1 MACCWRPQTVIL
13 TLVPAFVKT
22 NKMFC
27 WSGLN
32 LCWVD
37 EPLVVCCRRYSCGWI
52 VLYVNSFFLSFFF
65 SGVFVQFMWKLQSLQ
80 VMTGIARL
88 DVTLLV
94 WYLCLMAKPCVY
106 RCFLSHRFLLWF
118 KIAVHVNAQMSL
130 HVLTSSLMQH
140 CIKKK
145 PCYNLILLV
154 SLLLV

>member
-1 MACCWRPQTVIL
+1 MLLTTTDSNFNFSPCVCKNKQNVLLKWSKSVLGGWTSGCVSQTL
-13 TLVPAFVKT
+13 FL
-22 NKMFC
+22 
-27 WSGLN
+27 
-32 LCWVD
+32 WVD
-37 EPLVVCCRRYSCGWI
+37 
-52 VLYVNSFFLSFFF
+52 SFLCKQLLSFFFF

-118 KIAVHVNAQMSL
+118 KTAVHVNAQMSL